1 VLDTKG
7 LLVNMGIYMLDVYR
21 SPNIGVFLKANN
33 RFVLAPRGLA
43 STKCSKLSILL
54 GVKPIRISIAGSRLL
69 GPLVALN
76 DNGILVSRL
85 AEDEEIKTLS
95 RETGLRVARLPSKY
109 TSVGNLLA
117 ANNKGAVASPLLQ
130 AECLKTVRE
139 VLDVPVETLSIA
151 GYTQVGSLVTVTD
164 KGAAVHPKAS
174 PTEIERLSEIF
185 SVDVEPATINGG
197 VPFVTSG
204 ILVNQSNAVVG
215 SLTTGPELMILS
227 RVFKV

>member
-1 VLDTKG
+1 
-7 LLVNMGIYMLDVYR
+7 MGIYMLDVYR
-21 SPNIGVFLKANN
+21 SPNIGIFLKANN
-33 RFVLAPRGLA
+33 RFVLVPRGLA
-43 STKCSKLSILL
+43 PTKCSKLSLLL
-54 GVKPIRISIAGSRLL
+54 GVKPIRISVAGSRLL

-85 AEDEEIKTLS
+85 ADEEEIKTLS
-95 RETGLRVARLPSKY
+95 RETGLRVSTLPSKY

-117 ANNKGAVASPLLQ
+117 ANNKGAIASPLLHS
-130 AECLKTVRE
+130 ECLRVVNDT
-139 VLDVPVETLSIA
+139 LDVPVEMLTIA

-164 KGAAVHPKAS
+164 KGAAVHPKAA
-174 PTEIERLSEIF
+174 PMELERLSEVL

-197 VPFVTSG
+197 VPYVTSG
-204 ILVNQSNAVVG
+204 ILVNQTNAVVG